1 MEQSVSAVAMT
12 RVTFQNSQKLV
23 LNQIYFAYEFGDI
36 SFSLSNNYAD
46 LKKILQIQFF
56 KKLKKYDFS
65 WVKELDLQNFF
76 NLRIHYVKKSFNT
89 KEMGLPNSFLK

>member
-46 LKKILQIQFF
+46 LKKIL
-56 KKLKKYDFS
+56 
-65 WVKELDLQNFF
+65 
-76 NLRIHYVKKSFNT
+76 
-89 KEMGLPNSFLK
+89 